1 MSARRLTALT
11 IANFGI
17 LVFAL
22 LLPWLRSARANGAP
36 PVIRGGALEIVDDEG
51 RIRASI
57 KVQPTEVFKETGQ
70 KYPDTV
76 ILRLIDPAGRP
87 EVKIAASEQGGGISL
102 VGATDTTQVLLQAD
116 GPDSSLKLTNKSGRQ
131 QRIAP

>member
-17 LVFAL
+17 LIVVL
-22 LLPWLRSARANGAP
+22 LLPWLRSARASGAP
-36 PVIRGGALEIVDDEG
+36 PVIRGRALEIVDDEG

-57 KVQPTEVFKETGQ
+57 KVQPAEVFKGTG
-70 KYPDTV
+70 KRYPDTV

-102 VGATDTTQVLLQAD
+102 VGDTDTTQVLLQAD
-116 GPDSSLKLTNKSGRQ
+116 GPDSSLKLTNRSGKRQ
-131 QRIAP
+131 LIAP